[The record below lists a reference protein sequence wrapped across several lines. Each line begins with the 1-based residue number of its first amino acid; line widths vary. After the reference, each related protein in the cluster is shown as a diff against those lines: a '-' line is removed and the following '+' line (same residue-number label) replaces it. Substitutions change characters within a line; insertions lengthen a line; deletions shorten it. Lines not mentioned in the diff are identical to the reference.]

1 MLKKSMNEEEYDK
14 QCEQLKENM
23 ILYIDR
29 VLRQN
34 AWRVKYS
41 KVQHLMIL
49 EVYNLANRLL
59 WDFKNGWY
67 FRLDDTNLN
76 EISER
81 MLFFKYIIPLDDDI
95 KTFINVVILY
105 YFKYFKNSSFSTIYN
120 NIFDDMC
127 NFDDKMRFG

>member
-14 QCEQLKENM
+14 QCEQLKEDM

-59 WDFKNGWY
+59 WDFKNDWY

-105 YFKYFKNSSFSTIYN
+105 YFKHFKDSPFSTIYN
-120 NIFDDMC
+120 NILDDMC
-127 NFDDKMRFG
+127 EFDDKVRFG